1 MDKLIDALLGK
12 EDGDLVVHVHELGV
26 PTAQPEPCEDAISR
40 KDAIDALENMS
51 ANYTGH
57 GDREWHPHMDFVVE
71 ILEKLPS
78 VTPKLNLVNKID
90 GLLEEYRKSQL
101 SVTQKTKD
109 MYHGTCLEC
118 SHSMSA
124 DDEWGNPILV
134 CSEQNYKAVEEEDTC
149 WDWTR

>member
-26 PTAQPEPCEDAISR
+26 PTAQPEPCGDAVSR
-40 KDAIDALENMS
+40 QAVYEKIENVAYACDADESSDDWFIMLLNS
-51 ANYTGH
+51 I
-57 GDREWHPHMDFVVE
+57 R
-71 ILEKLPS
+71 LLPS